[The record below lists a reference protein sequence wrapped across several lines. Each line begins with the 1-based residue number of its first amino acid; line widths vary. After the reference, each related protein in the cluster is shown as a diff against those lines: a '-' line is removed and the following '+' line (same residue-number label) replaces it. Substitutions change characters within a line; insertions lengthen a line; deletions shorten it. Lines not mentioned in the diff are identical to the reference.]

1 MSEIK
6 QPIRLKDPSGKI
18 RTIRYIPNLN
28 GFGAEAYVRTG
39 LFKREQQ
46 FAASHEGAIKNLIKR
61 LTDNGW
67 EVVTVND

>member
-6 QPIRLKDPSGKI
+6 QPIFLKDPSG
-18 RTIRYIPNLN
+18 TIRKIHFIPNIN
-28 GFGAEAYVRTG
+28 GFGAEAYVRVG

-46 FAASHEGAIKNLIKR
+46 FAASHEGAIKNLVKR

-67 EVVTVND
+67 EVVE